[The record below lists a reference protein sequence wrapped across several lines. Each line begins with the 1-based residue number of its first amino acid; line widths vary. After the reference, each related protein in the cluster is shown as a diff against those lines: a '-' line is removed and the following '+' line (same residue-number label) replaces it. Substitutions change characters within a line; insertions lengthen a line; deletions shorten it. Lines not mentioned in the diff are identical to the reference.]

1 MIDNALLKIIDF
13 WQEVA
18 QEKDLRNRQ
27 QVAKIDIETKEVVD
41 IVGPRRSGKS
51 SIMKIIIQRLKPAG
65 NFLYINFEDPYFI
78 DHNIPQVIEELVE
91 TYKEYYQAKLTYL
104 FFDEVQNIASWEKA
118 VRKLR
123 DSGEYKIFISGS
135 SSTLLSS
142 ELASLL
148 SGRHLSYQILPLS
161 YAEYL
166 DFQGITMQGK
176 KDIILKEK
184 TLLRHFSEYLDWG
197 GFPAVVL
204 SKKQEL
210 LKQYYLDIIQKDI
223 VKRHEI
229 REKAVLEKMG
239 VYLLTNSAKTI
250 SVSAIKNLYS
260 ISHELA
266 STYLEYFKDAFLVF
280 EVPQFSYSVKT
291 QQKALKKIYAVDTG
305 LANTISFRFSQDKG
319 RILETCV
326 FLALKQQGKEMYYYK
341 TKSGKEVD
349 FLIKEDNNK
358 VQLLQVAWDIE
369 DEKTRLREIGRL
381 VEAMEEQKV
390 GQGLLLTYDMSEKIS
405 VDDKQIQIQPVNQWL
420 LEHLAATSASG

>member
-13 WQEVA
+13 WQGVA

-27 QVAKIDIETKEVVD
+27 LVEKIDTETKEVVD

-51 SIMKIIIQRLKPAG
+51 SIMKIIIQRLETRG

-78 DHNIPQVIEELVE
+78 DHNTPMVLEELVE

-104 FFDEVQNIASWEKA
+104 FFDEVQNITSWEKA

-148 SGRHLSYQILPLS
+148 SGRHLSYQLLPLS
-161 YAEYL
+161 FAEYL
-166 DFQGITMQGK
+166 DFGGITIQGK

-204 SKKQEL
+204 SRKQEL
-210 LKQYYLDIIQKDI
+210 LKQYYLDMIQKDI
-223 VKRHEI
+223 VKRYEI
-229 REKAVLEKMG
+229 REKAVLDKMG

-250 SVSAIKNLYS
+250 SVSAVKNLYG

-266 STYLEYFKDAFLVF
+266 STYLEYFKDAFLIF

-319 RILETCV
+319 RILETSV
-326 FLALKQQGKEMYYYK
+326 FLALKQQGKDMYYYK
-341 TKSGKEVD
+341 TNSGKEVD
-349 FLIKEDNNK
+349 FLIKENNNK
-358 VQLLQVAWDIE
+358 MQLLQVAWDIE

-390 GQGLLLTYDMSEKIS
+390 GQGLLLTYDTSEKIS
-405 VDDKQIQIQPVNQWL
+405 VNNKQIQIQPVNQWL
-420 LEHLAATSASG
+420 LEQSVT

>member
-13 WQEVA
+13 WQGVA
-18 QEKDLRNRQ
+18 QEKNLRNRQ
-27 QVAKIDIETKEVVD
+27 QVAKIDTETKEVVD

-51 SIMKIIIQRLKPAG
+51 SIMKIIIQKLKTRG

-91 TYKEYYQAKLTYL
+91 TYKEYYHSHLTYL

-148 SGRHLSYQILPLS
+148 SGRHLSYQLLPLS
-161 YAEYL
+161 FAEYL
-166 DFQGITMQGK
+166 DFGGITIQGK
-176 KDIILKEK
+176 KDIVLKEK

-204 SKKQEL
+204 SRKQEL
-210 LKQYYLDIIQKDI
+210 LKQYYSDMIQKDI
-223 VKRHEI
+223 VKRYEI
-229 REKAVLEKMG
+229 REKAVLDKMG
-239 VYLLTNSAKTI
+239 IYLLTNSAKTI
-250 SVSAIKNLYS
+250 SVSAMKNLYG
-260 ISHELA
+260 ISHALA
-266 STYLEYFKDAFLVF
+266 STYLEYFKDAFLIF

-305 LANTISFRFSQDKG
+305 LANTISFRFSEDKG
-319 RILETCV
+319 RILETSV
-326 FLALKQQGKEMYYYK
+326 FLALKQQGKDMYYYK
-341 TKSGKEVD
+341 TNSGKEVD
-349 FLIKEDNNK
+349 FLIKENDNK

-369 DEKTRLREIGRL
+369 DEKTRQREIGRL
-381 VEAMEEQKV
+381 IEAMEEQKV
-390 GQGLLLTYDMSEKIS
+390 GQGLLLTYDTSEKIS
-405 VDDKQIQIQPVNQWL
+405 VNDKQIQVLPVNQWL
-420 LEHLAATSASG
+420 LEQSVTGISN